1 MRELLMQSARLG
13 LASCPAEGSQSW
25 LVPAGSGGLRW
36 NCWTPEPGA
45 AHLPPQVSGSASHT
59 VNSLFVLL
67 PHYFSSLSWKGRLG
81 LPVKPS
87 PRNDTPP
94 SVNHSLNWGFGFKEP
109 EVPFR
114 VSAPGSAVHTHLPA
128 YLEIHVFAV
137 RLFFFLSLPLRALRQ
152 LSGSDKHGNLGESR
166 RRNMPLKRLSPASDR
181 FARWQRH
188 RKHCGWQS
196 ALAKKT
202 RVGFPGIAGCFIP
215 TWCITSCLPL
225 TASPQ
230 QIGESACKRN
240 GAFPKQRTS
249 SAVVSCGV
257 SVLFNLQQQVKCF
270 LDFSPS
276 LTLIANPLNLRNTSE
291 YRRAWPLF
299 RLSQR
304 KSLNITEKG
313 QIWIDLHWAFKE
325 ALQANKKRFYN
336 LNQCFDAGHE
346 EDLSWRA
353 RVSVRWWRDERMK
366 LSDLPCTLLHSDWRA

>member
-1 MRELLMQSARLG
+1 MF
-13 LASCPAEGSQSW
+13 
-25 LVPAGSGGLRW
+25 
-36 NCWTPEPGA
+36 
-45 AHLPPQVSGSASHT
+45 
-59 VNSLFVLL
+59 SLF
-67 PHYFSSLSWKGRLG
+67 G
-81 LPVKPS
+81 
-87 PRNDTPP
+87 
-94 SVNHSLNWGFGFKEP
+94 
-109 EVPFR
+109 
-114 VSAPGSAVHTHLPA
+114 
-128 YLEIHVFAV
+128 
-137 RLFFFLSLPLRALRQ
+137 FFFLSLPLRALQQ

-299 RLSQR
+299 RLSQKEFKHYR
-304 KSLNITEKG
+304 EGPDLN
-313 QIWIDLHWAFKE
+313 
-325 ALQANKKRFYN
+325 R
-336 LNQCFDAGHE
+336 
-346 EDLSWRA
+346 
-353 RVSVRWWRDERMK
+353 
-366 LSDLPCTLLHSDWRA
+366 PTLGF